1 MQSAQSLSEEATSIT
16 NVSTSGVLCVKVRE
30 RLRDT
35 GVDFESGGVTPASIE
50 EQIKL
55 FNPDV
60 KSDKAK
66 QLLHDSKAHPRPK
79 QAH

>member
-1 MQSAQSLSEEATSIT
+1 MC
-16 NVSTSGVLCVKVRE
+16 CVFKVME

-35 GVDFESGGVTPASIE
+35 GVDFESVTPASIE

-60 KSDKAK
+60 KSDKTK
-66 QLLHDSKAHPRPK
+66 QLLHDSKAHPRPE
-79 QAH
+79 QAN

>member
-1 MQSAQSLSEEATSIT
+1 M
-16 NVSTSGVLCVKVRE
+16 E

-35 GVDFESGGVTPASIE
+35 GVDFESVTPASIE

-60 KSDKAK
+60 KSDKTK